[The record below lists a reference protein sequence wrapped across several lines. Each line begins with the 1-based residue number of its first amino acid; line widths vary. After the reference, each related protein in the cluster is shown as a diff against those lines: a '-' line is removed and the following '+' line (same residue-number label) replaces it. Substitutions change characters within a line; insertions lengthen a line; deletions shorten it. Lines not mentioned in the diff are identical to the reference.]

1 MKSLC
6 AYINSFFC
14 CFKKKSIENI
24 DIDCYFCS
32 SVSTNKPILENVSVG
47 PLSDVKLSDLSI
59 GSDLFERE
67 NTLYENNET
76 L

>member
-6 AYINSFFC
+6 AFINYFFC

-24 DIDCYFCS
+24 DIDSYGCS
-32 SVSTNKPILENVSVG
+32 SGSTNKPILENVSVG

-59 GSDLFERE
+59 GSSLFERE
-67 NTLYENNET
+67 NTLYENNDA

>member
-14 CFKKKSIENI
+14 CFKNKSIEKI
-24 DIDCYFCS
+24 DIDSYGYS
-32 SVSTNKPILENVSVG
+32 SGSTNKPILENVSVG

-59 GSDLFERE
+59 GSDLFDRE
-67 NTLYENNET
+67 NTLYENNDT